1 MYMDYLSYC
10 NQCKGNYFYLKDSF
24 DVLSSD
30 GKSWGCSGLTG
41 PFKWFGG
48 AAFYEKKA
56 HIIDYAKNAHNQNNK
71 RLFSNIPDLTR
82 LINESEEFHELVR
95 NPYVVNT
102 EASYYGSLG
111 DAYKFTKAING
122 MLKNFFSQEGED
134 VFYNIHEDGNMSVN
148 LDAIKG
154 KDLIMFYPFAEKS
167 SLTGLKNIGEDLMR
181 SNAPNSIIGLFLTG
195 IVPDANGHIP
205 TFNVNDF
212 I

>member
-1 MYMDYLSYC
+1 MDYSSYC
-10 NQCKGNYFYLKDSF
+10 NQCKGNYFYLEDSF
-24 DVLSSD
+24 NVLSSD
-30 GKSWGCSGLTG
+30 GNSWGCSGLTG

-48 AAFYEKKA
+48 AAFYEKKT
-56 HIIDYAKNAHNQNNK
+56 HIIDNVKNAHNQNNK
-71 RLFSNIPDLTR
+71 RLLSNILDLTR

-95 NPYVVNT
+95 YPYVVNT
-102 EASYYGSLG
+102 EASYYGSPG
-111 DAYKFTKAING
+111 DIYEFTKAINE
-122 MLKNFFSQEGED
+122 MLKKFFRQEGKD
-134 VFYNIHEDGNMSVN
+134 VFYDIHENGNMSVN
-148 LDAIKG
+148 VDAIKG